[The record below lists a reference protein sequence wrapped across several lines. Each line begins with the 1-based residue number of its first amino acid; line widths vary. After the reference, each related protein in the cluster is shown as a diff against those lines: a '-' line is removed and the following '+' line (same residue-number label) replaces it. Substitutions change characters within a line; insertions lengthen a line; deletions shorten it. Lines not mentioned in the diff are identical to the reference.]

1 MAATTT
7 ATTTVN
13 DEMLY
18 LAITPAATDSTS
30 RAPLA
35 LSIRVATLKE
45 ALNTLVRPASALFFL
60 ILSAGILVITDR
72 ISPLPKISYPHIPT
86 SRHPTPNQLRR
97 ATASLD
103 CRGGRGSIADYVLVI
118 YRLKRRYCMFGT

>member
-1 MAATTT
+1 MVAKTIATTT
-7 ATTTVN
+7 AD

-72 ISPLPKISYPHIPT
+72 ISPLPKISYPNIPT

-97 ATASLD
+97 AAASLD
-103 CRGGRGSIADYVLVI
+103 
-118 YRLKRRYCMFGT
+118 